1 MVIDEKKSGE
11 AEQEYQDAL
20 NWAKNEEK
28 KLTAK
33 LKKEGKWKDGLDVNA
48 EYFAYINKE
57 LKLRIKEI
65 KKKYNIS

>member
-11 AEQEYQDAL
+11 AEQEYRDAL

-28 KLTAK
+28 KLIAE
-33 LKKEGKWKDGLDVNA
+33 LKKEGKWKDGLDANA

-57 LKLRIKEI
+57 LTLRIKKI
-65 KKKYNIS
+65 KRKYNIS